1 MLDNSRN
8 EIRKIQSL
16 YLCKLYHVIVHCTVH
31 STYSTV
37 YTHVYCIWSKV
48 WAVCGWKV
56 NLKKNKFFEYAHI
69 FWLFINLLLFLHSL
83 LNLLVFFAI
92 IQEFAYIMA
101 ISIEFAHNFA
111 IYSKLTS
118 HGIQFHVIP
127 ASAKE
132 KSNYAWP

>member
-16 YLCKLYHVIVHCTVH
+16 YLCKLYHVHCTVH

-69 FWLFINLLLFLHSL
+69 FRLFINLLLFLHSL
-83 LNLLVFFAI
+83 LNLLVFLQSFKNLLILWQSALSSHI
-92 IQEFAYIMA
+92 ILQYTVNWLHMEYN
-101 ISIEFAHNFA
+101 STL
-111 IYSKLTS
+111 SL
-118 HGIQFHVIP
+118 P
-127 ASAKE
+127 ALK
-132 KSNYAWP
+132 KSQTTYA